1 MNQCLG
7 VAEIQSLICENL
19 DRKSAFAMALT
30 AHAFLEPALN
40 EIWRTVD
47 SFRPLIDC
55 LPDDLWTAKALP
67 SPTKPD
73 KINTIL
79 HVAQEP
85 QAEDLRRYL
94 TRYAYRIR
102 NFKPA
107 VSAGMKMLSPDALLA
122 LQYATDFQPGA
133 LSPQLK
139 HFQWISLKSIA
150 DGLGDEFVRRLSS
163 YMILFVGKTVDS
175 INLSD
180 ANTSTPL
187 EMAAVRY
194 ILKRLPCLKLLRD
207 LPANDATPLP
217 ESLVTLVRWDRLE
230 SAVLA
235 GNPVTVRSLRHL
247 ASLPRLRQLTMMN
260 LGITLP
266 QGLSRAVTGFT
277 SLQDV
282 TYACDRLPR
291 VLEFLQHLPQ
301 TNIVQSILFMG
312 IKFCTPSQL
321 TEALRYAETYLNPET
336 LFTMEIREK
345 AGRPAPQSLEELIET
360 DQPDPVDLQP
370 LHVFSKLK
378 VLCLKFRGGVRLTSK
393 EIEGIPTTWPNL
405 RVLILLPTILN
416 SHRFP
421 SIDHIHVS
429 ALLRS
434 LPLLRKLGL
443 QFNTTQIL
451 SDEPNAEPWVSD
463 LQELSVGASPI
474 SSPSRVIDFIKAHLP
489 RLSTLTIPK
498 KSSGAGEGTILE
510 RRWEAVHQGWKQCQ
524 P

>member
-19 DRKSAFAMALT
+19 DRKSALAMALT

-40 EIWRTVD
+40 EIWHTVD
-47 SFRPLIDC
+47 SFRPLIAC
-55 LPDDLWTAKALP
+55 LPEDLWIAKAVP
-67 SPTKPD
+67 SPTQPD

-79 HVAQEP
+79 NVAREP
-85 QAEDLRRYL
+85 QAEDLHRYL
-94 TRYAYRIR
+94 TRYASRIR
-102 NFKPA
+102 TFKPA

-139 HFQWISLKSIA
+139 HFQWISPKSIA
-150 DGLGDEFVRRLSS
+150 DGLGDEFVGRLSS
-163 YMILFVGKTVDS
+163 YMTLFIGKTVDS
-175 INLSD
+175 IDLSD
-180 ANTSTPL
+180 ANTSNPL

-194 ILKRLPCLKLLRD
+194 MLKRLPCLKVLRG
-207 LPANDATPLP
+207 ATPLP
-217 ESLVTLVRWDRLE
+217 ESLITSVRWDGLE

-235 GNPVTVRSLRHL
+235 GNSVTIPYLRHL
-247 ASLPRLRQLTMMN
+247 ASLPRLRRLMIIN
-260 LGITLP
+260 LGITEP
-266 QGLSRAVTGFT
+266 QDLSRAVNGFA

-282 TYACDRLPR
+282 TYACDRLPG

-301 TNIVQSILFMG
+301 TNIVQSILFTG
-312 IKFCTPSQL
+312 IKSSTPSQL

-336 LFTMEIREK
+336 LFTMEIRETP
-345 AGRPAPQSLEELIET
+345 GRPRPQSLEELVET
-360 DQPDPVDLQP
+360 DQPDPIDLQP
-370 LHVFSKLK
+370 LHIFSKLK
-378 VLCLKFRGGVRLTSK
+378 SLCLKFQGGVRLTSK
-393 EIEGIPTTWPNL
+393 EIEGIPNTWPNL

-434 LPLLRKLGL
+434 LPLLRVLGL

-451 SDEPNAEPWVSD
+451 GNEPDAEPWVSN
-463 LQELSVGASPI
+463 LQELSVGASLI
-474 SSPSRVIDFIKAHLP
+474 SSPARVIDFIKAHLP
-489 RLSTLTIPK
+489 RLTTLTIPK
-498 KSSGAGEGTILE
+498 KLKGSAEATMLE
-510 RRWEAVHQGWKQCQ
+510 RRWGAVHQGWKQGQ
-524 P
+524 T